1 MTIRQIALDT
11 ETTGKTEDNTVG
23 DHRIIEIGCVEL
35 IDRRLSDRNYHVYLN
50 PEREVDEG
58 AFRVHGMSYE
68 SLKNNKKFKE
78 IAQDFIDYIKGAEL
92 LIHNAAFDVGFLDH
106 ELFLAGY
113 NFKITDICKVTD
125 TIAVAKQK
133 NPNNQVSLDN
143 LCKIYEISER
153 KDRVLHGALLDAD
166 LLSRVY
172 LAMTGGQSS
181 FDFGEEVSAL
191 STKKWN
197 RPQGAHLPKMD
208 VEDWRNV
215 VHINETL
222 KLAQKHKIKVNEDG
236 SELWGSAFGPEY
248 TMNALIQGEDE
259 GKKDYAKR
267 LSVQRDE
274 MLKNLLND
282 SERALLQEC
291 LEKEKQAQLEWE
303 DRVKNGIKPNN

>member
-11 ETTGKTEDNTVG
+11 ETTGKNADGSVG
-23 DHRIIEIGCVEL
+23 DHRIVEIGCVEL
-35 IDRRLSDRNYHVYLN
+35 IDRRLTDRNYHVYLD

-58 AFRVHGMSYE
+58 AFMVHGMSYE

-78 IAQDFIDYIKGAEL
+78 ISKEFIDYVKGAEL

-106 ELFLAGY
+106 ELALAGY
-113 NFKITDICKVTD
+113 NFKITDICIVTD
-125 TIAVAKQK
+125 TIPLAIK
-133 NPNNQVSLDN
+133 NKKTPTLYA
-143 LCKIYEISER
+143 LCKAYEIYER

-166 LLSRVY
+166 LLARVY

-181 FDFGEEVSAL
+181 LEIIEENNL
-191 STKKWN
+191 IKWN

-259 GKKDYAKR
+259 GKKEYAKR